1 MAKDKKR
8 QLLAELKRQ
17 KHSCTLKQAEE
28 ALRVWGFTE
37 GRTKGNVR
45 VWNYKHVTLTLHSP
59 HGRAG
64 KNLDPGAVAMV
75 IRKIEEAEVVQLKEE
90 EAQDAE

>member
-8 QLLAELKRQ
+8 RLLAELKER
-17 KHSCTLKQAEE
+17 KHSCTLKQVED
-28 ALRVWGFTE
+28 ALRAWEFTE
-37 GRTKGNVR
+37 RSKGHVR
-45 VWNYKHVTLTLHSP
+45 VWNYKHVTLTVHSP

-75 IRKIEEAEVVQLKEE
+75 IRKIEEAEVVQQEEE
-90 EAQDAE
+90 EARDAE